1 MVASQSSL
9 ASESPD
15 SQPIN
20 KSRRYRDREG
30 NWRPLPWIDN
40 VRLDELGAPSELEF
54 RCENDWH
61 YFVMAA
67 EMKSRGVDCKSDD
80 GKAWMQ
86 KVFAAILRTLE
97 EDDGGVSG
105 QGR

>member
-1 MVASQSSL
+1 MFATDITQEISI
-9 ASESPD
+9 P
-15 SQPIN
+15 
-20 KSRRYRDREG
+20 SRRYRDRDG

-54 RCENDWH
+54 RCENDWN

-67 EMKSRGVDCKSDD
+67 EMKSRGVDCKSDY

-86 KVFAAILRTLE
+86 KVFAAILRTME
-97 EDDGGVSG
+97 EDDGGFSS